1 MSKQIMSMRRDHD
14 LIEKILKSMCTAV
27 SFSKTEKT
35 IPKTILMP
43 VIDFTKNLSGV
54 IVIYWTILLIV

>member
-14 LIEKILKSMCTAV
+14 LIEKVLKSMCTAV
-27 SFSKTEKT
+27 SVSKTEKT

-43 VIDFTKNLSGV
+43 VIDFTKNLYMMS
-54 IVIYWTILLIV
+54 